1 MKNALLIEDHDETR
15 EWLKT
20 VLDDAFPSIAIQT
33 AETVTDARALL
44 QENYYSIALVDINL
58 PDGTGIDLIPLMLA
72 ESRVGYIVMS
82 TIFDDDDHLF
92 RAIQSG
98 AHGYLLK
105 DQPRDQLVTKL
116 QGVMRGDPPL
126 SPGIARRL
134 LSFYRQNQE
143 ARQAS
148 SAPDQSPARRPESEL
163 SRREEEAI
171 TLIAKGLTVKEMAAM
186 LSITPNTASG
196 YVKSA
201 YRKLNVNSRAEAS
214 LKAVELGLVN
224 SRLN

>member
-1 MKNALLIEDHDETR
+1 MKNALLIEDHDDTR
-15 EWLKT
+15 EWMRS
-20 VLDDAFPSIAIQT
+20 VLEEAFPGIDIEA
-33 AETVTDARALL
+33 AETLAEARNLL
-44 QENYYSIALVDINL
+44 QSGYYSIALVDINL
-58 PDGTGIDLIPLMLA
+58 PDGTGIDLIPLMLK
-72 ESRVGYIVMS
+72 ESRAGYIVMS

-92 RAIQSG
+92 QAIQAG

-105 DQPRDQLVTKL
+105 DQPADQLVAKL

-134 LSFYRQNQE
+134 LSFYRQ
-143 ARQAS
+143 RSQAG
-148 SAPDQSPARRPESEL
+148 ATNTDADMPATSRAESDL

-171 TLIAKGLTVKEMAAM
+171 TLIAKGLTVKEMAGM
-186 LSITPNTASG
+186 LNITPNTASG

-214 LKAVELGLVN
+214 LRAVELGLVN
-224 SRLN
+224 SGIK